1 MKKDVSVEWIRIIA
15 CFLVIGAHIQ
25 LGIVVNN
32 NVSIGR
38 LFGSTILADNVPLF
52 FLIGGYFLFAK
63 TDNGENSILKT
74 YGKKTIG
81 LFRNNLIPITI
92 LIIIIANITP
102 FIKNECALSACT
114 WSLET
119 TKQYLFEFYCNQ
131 NALDRA
137 GHFWYICSYMK
148 IFIWFPLLA
157 LLCQKD
163 ENITKIRR
171 VLLLLAYAVIILND
185 FEYLLGKDLGNFE
198 NMTFDQNM
206 LYVVLGYEI
215 YYIFHYTKLT
225 TKQLRYYGLGMFV
238 FGVIAKMSLQGMMYQ
253 MHGIEA
259 ASRFMWLQ
267 CAPCYITSVG
277 IFCFW
282 HSFKDKFH
290 SKIIGFLGKYTLY
303 IYMFHGMVIDKT
315 GDIRWKINGW
325 GQGKANFFYDMAYY
339 VVYGIFVFIISFI
352 LGFIFERIY
361 ALLLKIFD
369 WIVAQIKEKNTTNSI
384 KA

>member
-25 LGIVVNN
+25 LGIVVNGS
-32 NVSIGR
+32 VSIGR
-38 LFGSTILADNVPLF
+38 LFGSTILSDNVPLF

-74 YGKKTIG
+74 YGKKTMG

-92 LIIIIANITP
+92 LIVIIANIAP
-102 FIKNECALSACT
+102 FIKNETTLSACT
-114 WSLET
+114 WNIESV
-119 TKQYLFEFYCNQ
+119 KQYLFEFYCNQ
-131 NALDRA
+131 NAFDRA

-163 ENITKIRR
+163 EKVTKIRR
-171 VLLLLAYAVIILND
+171 ILLLLAYAVIILND
-185 FEYLLGKDLGNFE
+185 FEYLIGKDFGSFE
-198 NMTFDQNM
+198 NVTFDQNM

-215 YYIFHYTKLT
+215 YYIFHYGKLT
-225 TKQLRYYGLGMFV
+225 VKQLRYYGLGMFIL
-238 FGVIAKMSLQGMMYQ
+238 GVIAKMSLQGIMYQ
-253 MHGIEA
+253 VHGIDTVT
-259 ASRFMWLQ
+259 RFMWLQ

-282 HSFKDKFH
+282 HSFKDKLQ
-290 SKIIGFLGKYTLY
+290 SKVIGFFGKYTLY
-303 IYMFHGMVIDKT
+303 IYMFHAMVIDKC
-315 GDIRWKINGW
+315 GGIREKIYTWCHGCS
-325 GQGKANFFYDMAYY
+325 NFFYDMLYY
-339 VVYGIFVFIISFI
+339 VVYGIFVFVISFL
-352 LGFIFERIY
+352 LGFVFERMY

-369 WIVAQIKEKNTTNSI
+369 QIVAQIKGNRQQT
-384 KA
+384 A

>member
-25 LGIVVNN
+25 LGIVVNGS
-32 NVSIGR
+32 VSIGR
-38 LFGSTILADNVPLF
+38 LFGSTILSDNVPLF

-74 YGKKTIG
+74 YGKKTMG

-92 LIIIIANITP
+92 LIVIIANIAP
-102 FIKNECALSACT
+102 FIKNETTLSACT
-114 WSLET
+114 WNIESV
-119 TKQYLFEFYCNQ
+119 KQYLFEFYCNQ
-131 NALDRA
+131 NAFDRA

-163 ENITKIRR
+163 EKVTKIRR
-171 VLLLLAYAVIILND
+171 ILLLLAYAVIILND
-185 FEYLLGKDLGNFE
+185 FEYLIGKDFGSFE
-198 NMTFDQNM
+198 NVTFDQNM

-215 YYIFHYTKLT
+215 YYIFHYGKLT
-225 TKQLRYYGLGMFV
+225 VKQLRYYGLGMFIL
-238 FGVIAKMSLQGMMYQ
+238 GVIAKMSLQGIMYQ
-253 MHGIEA
+253 VHGIDTVT
-259 ASRFMWLQ
+259 RFMWLQ

-282 HSFKDKFH
+282 HSFKDKLQ
-290 SKIIGFLGKYTLY
+290 SKVIGFFGKYTLY
-303 IYMFHGMVIDKT
+303 VYMFHAMVIDKC
-315 GDIRWKINGW
+315 GDVKGKIYTWCHGCS
-325 GQGKANFFYDMAYY
+325 NFFYDMLYY
-339 VVYGIFVFIISFI
+339 VVYGIFVFVISFL
-352 LGFIFERIY
+352 LGFVFERMY

-369 WIVAQIKEKNTTNSI
+369 QIVAQIKGNRQQT
-384 KA
+384 A

>member
-25 LGIVVNN
+25 LGINVDG

-38 LFGSTILADNVPLF
+38 LFGSTILSDNVPLF
-52 FLIGGYFLFAK
+52 FLISGYFLFTK
-63 TDNGENSILKT
+63 TDNGANSIIKT

-92 LIIIIANITP
+92 LIIIIANIAP

-114 WSLET
+114 WDIESV
-119 TKQYLFEFYCNQ
+119 KHYLFEFYCNQ
-131 NALDRA
+131 NAFDRS

-148 IFIWFPLLA
+148 IFIWFPILA

-163 ENITKIRR
+163 ENITKARR
-171 VLLLLAYAVIILND
+171 VLLLLAYIVIILND

-206 LYVVLGYEI
+206 LYVVLGYEV
-215 YYIFHYTKLT
+215 YYMFHHSKRTI
-225 TKQLRYYGLGMFV
+225 KQLRYYGLGMFV
-238 FGVIAKMSLQGMMYQ
+238 LGVIIKMSLQGVMFQ
-253 MHGIEA
+253 VHGIDA
-259 ASRFMWLQ
+259 ATRFMWLQ

-282 HSFKDKFH
+282 HSFKDKLQ
-290 SKIIGFLGKYTLY
+290 SNIIGFFGKYTLY
-303 IYMFHGMVIDKT
+303 VYMFHAMVIDKC
-315 GDIRWKINGW
+315 GDIQWKIKTWCHGCS
-325 GQGKANFFYDMAYY
+325 NFFYDALYY
-339 VVYGIFVFIISFI
+339 VMYGIFVFVVSFI

-369 WIVAQIKEKNTTNSI
+369 LAISSI
-384 KA
+384 KGKTV